1 MHVVLVTVPI
11 AILPPGIKN
20 SKVLIVLSV
29 QCCYRDDRLQERTD
43 SYVASSYNSAAKP
56 ATFKFREI

>member
-1 MHVVLVTVPI
+1 MLVTVPV

-29 QCCYRDDRLQERTD
+29 QCCYRDDRLQERAD
-43 SYVASSYNSAAKP
+43 SYADSSYSSAAKP
-56 ATFKFREI
+56 TTFSFREI